1 MGRRPRDHR
10 FSFFFF
16 FFRCRGV
23 IKEKSPDFRSP
34 EAGIS
39 ANTSEQQPT
48 DTNLELSNACAG
60 KFKGVAYKKL
70 AKISENLF
78 E

>member
-1 MGRRPRDHR
+1 MVRRGHRLFLGGRVV
-10 FSFFFF
+10 
-16 FFRCRGV
+16 RCRGI

-39 ANTSEQQPT
+39 ANTTEQQAT
-48 DTNLELSNACAG
+48 DTNLELSNAFAG
-60 KFKGVAYKKL
+60 KFKGGADKKL
-70 AKISENLF
+70 AKISEKLF